1 MVLSAMVIAPIM
13 QKVNDITQSLR
24 IGLNIMICMFI
35 WQVPMGLEIVLKVL
49 KFLMYQIH
57 SMILVFL
64 IAKNGVS
71 TNHWMIEDA

>member
-1 MVLSAMVIAPIM
+1 
-13 QKVNDITQSLR
+13 
-24 IGLNIMICMFI
+24 
-35 WQVPMGLEIVLKVL
+35 LKVL